1 MATFLQEE
9 FLRLG
14 LSISPE
20 IHEKLETYV
29 RELEHWNR
37 RINLTSLRGVDLV
50 RRLVVEPGWIGTK
63 LQMSGNLMDV
73 GSGNGCPAVPLYL
86 LCGLN
91 RVDLVE
97 ARTRRAAFLRHIA
110 KQLGADG
117 MVIHK
122 LRLEDMKELS
132 VAVEWVT
139 FQGVDPTPKFLEALG
154 SLVPPTTRIVWI
166 TSKEVPAWGS
176 AARISVP
183 NSKTVAWVAQLDN
196 ALSV

>member
-1 MATFLQEE
+1 MASILQEE

-20 IHEKLETYV
+20 IQEKLETYV

-73 GSGNGCPAVPLYL
+73 GSGNGCPAVPLYV
-86 LCGLN
+86 LCGLS

-117 MVIHK
+117 IVIHK
-122 LRLEDMKELS
+122 LRLEDMKEFS
-132 VAVEWVT
+132 VPVDWVT
-139 FQGVDPTPKFLEALG
+139 FQGVDPSPNSSKVWEALF
-154 SLVPPTTRIVWI
+154 RQRR
-166 TSKEVPAWGS
+166 A
-176 AARISVP
+176 
-183 NSKTVAWVAQLDN
+183 
-196 ALSV
+196 

>member
-1 MATFLQEE
+1 LATILQEE

-20 IHEKLETYV
+20 IQEKLETYV

-37 RINLTSLRGVDLV
+37 RINLTSLRGGDLI
-50 RRLVVEPGWIGTK
+50 RRLVVEPGWISTK

-73 GSGNGCPAVPLYL
+73 GSGNGCPAIPLYL
-86 LCGLN
+86 LCGLS

-122 LRLEDMKELS
+122 LRLEEMKELP
-132 VAVEWVT
+132 VPADWVT
-139 FQGVDPTPKFLEALG
+139 FQGVDPSPKFIEILG
-154 SLVPPTTRIVWI
+154 RLVPSTTRIVWI
-166 TSKEVPAWGS
+166 TSRQLPAWRCAS
-176 AARISVP
+176 RISVP
-183 NSKTVAWVAQLDN
+183 NSKTVAWVAQMDTL
-196 ALSV
+196 

>member
-1 MATFLQEE
+1 MATVLQEE

-37 RINLTSLRGVDLV
+37 SINLTSLRGVNLV

-91 RVDLVE
+91 RVDMVE

-122 LRLEDMKELS
+122 LRLEDMKQFS
-132 VAVEWVT
+132 VPVDWVT
-139 FQGVDPTPKFLEALG
+139 FQGVDPTPKFMEAL
-154 SLVPPTTRIVWI
+154 
-166 TSKEVPAWGS
+166 EVSFHQRRA
-176 AARISVP
+176 
-183 NSKTVAWVAQLDN
+183 
-196 ALSV
+196 

>member
-86 LCGLN
+86 LCGLS

-117 MVIHK
+117 MVLHK
-122 LRLEDMKELS
+122 LRLEDMKEFS
-132 VAVEWVT
+132 VPVDWVT
-139 FQGVDPTPKFLEALG
+139 FQGVDPTPKLFEALTG
-154 SLVPPTTRIVWI
+154 LVPPTTRIVWI
-166 TSKEVPAWGS
+166 TSRELPAWRCAS
-176 AARISVP
+176 RISVP
-183 NSKTVAWVAQLDN
+183 NSETVAWVAQLDT
-196 ALSV
+196 L

>member
-1 MATFLQEE
+1 MATVLQEE

-37 RINLTSLRGVDLV
+37 SINLTSLRGVNLV

-122 LRLEDMKELS
+122 LRLEDMKQFS
-132 VAVEWVT
+132 VPVDWVT
-139 FQGVDPTPKFLEALG
+139 FQGVDPTPKFMEALG
-154 SLVPPTTRIVWI
+154 GLVPPTTRIVWI
-166 TSKEVPAWGS
+166 TSKELPAWRS

-183 NSKTVAWVAQLDN
+183 NSKTVAWVARLETP
-196 ALSV
+196 

>member
-97 ARTRRAAFLRHIA
+97 VRTRRAAFLRHIA

>member
-1 MATFLQEE
+1 LATFLQEE

-97 ARTRRAAFLRHIA
+97 VRTRRAAFLRHIA

>member
-1 MATFLQEE
+1 MATILQEE

-37 RINLTSLRGVDLV
+37 SINLTSLRGVNLV

-91 RVDLVE
+91 RVDMVE

-110 KQLGADG
+110 KQLGASG

-122 LRLEDMKELS
+122 SRLENMKEFS
-132 VAVEWVT
+132 VPVDWVT
-139 FQGVDPTPKFLEALG
+139 FQGVDPTPRFIKALG
-154 SLVPPTTRIVWI
+154 SLVPSTTRIVWI
-166 TSKEVPAWGS
+166 TSQEMPAWRS
-176 AARISVP
+176 ASRISVP
-183 NSKTVAWVAQLDN
+183 NSRTVAWVAQLDT
-196 ALSV
+196 L